1 MRSLVLVA
9 CALATFGCVTT
20 APRQHAP
27 PQFETVEVELTINDV
42 DADLLKEVQGALA
55 GVTEFRSAQLKSH
68 VGRTAIFTVMYPGDL
83 NDLPKRLS
91 AIPNPGLKFVSS
103 KHAFTYA
110 AFDNQPPTIAFVFP
124 QNEQVLNSKEQFIT
138 VEVPDKDVATVTIGG
153 KPAPL
158 YKGSIYRL
166 KLDLVEGKQEL
177 IATAKDKS
185 GNESSARVTVTIDT
199 TAPALQAQIKLLIEG
214 HVEAGSSVLIDGVEV
229 PVDGSGNYRA
239 EVPVRKGQR
248 RVEIIA
254 IDRSGNKSISV
265 KTIGE

>member
-1 MRSLVLVA
+1 MRSLLLTVCCLVS
-9 CALATFGCVTT
+9 FGCVTT
-20 APRQHAP
+20 APRQSAP
-27 PQFETVEVELTINDV
+27 PQFEMVEVELTVTDV
-42 DADLLKEVQGALA
+42 DAEMIKELQGALA
-55 GVTEFRSAQLKSH
+55 GVAEFRSAQLKSH
-68 VGRTAIFTVMYPGDL
+68 VGRSAVFSVMYPGDL

-110 AFDNQPPTIAFVFP
+110 AFDNQPPTIGFVFP
-124 QNEQVLNSKEQFIT
+124 QNEQVLNAKEQFIT
-138 VEVPDKDVATVTIGG
+138 VEVPDKDLASVTIGG
-153 KPAPL
+153 KNAPL

-199 TAPALQAQIKLLIEG
+199 TAPALQAQIKLLVEG
-214 HVEAGSSVLIDGVEV
+214 HVEPGSSVLIDGIEV
-229 PVDGSGNYRA
+229 AVDGSGNYRA

-265 KTIGE
+265 KTLGE